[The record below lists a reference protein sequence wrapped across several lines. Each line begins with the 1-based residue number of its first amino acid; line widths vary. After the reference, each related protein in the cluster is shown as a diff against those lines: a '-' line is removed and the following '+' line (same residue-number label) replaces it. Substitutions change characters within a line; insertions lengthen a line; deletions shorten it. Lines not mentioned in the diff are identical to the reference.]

1 MQTTDYG
8 MIDPAT
14 GKNTGRN
21 EFGEICEP
29 KDVDYSR
36 MPPGCAMQGAR
47 LSLSD
52 TTIRA
57 MAADFHRRHG
67 VPPSTLHLPEPCG
80 HHKYLGLMVPGVGL
94 VGLDIH
100 YGAQGAYVA

>member
-1 MQTTDYG
+1 

-21 EFGEICEP
+21 EFGEICTP
-29 KDVDYSR
+29 KDVDYLR
-36 MPPGCAMQGAR
+36 MPPGKAMQGTR

-52 TTIRA
+52 ATIRA
-57 MAADFHRRHG
+57 MAAYYHMMHG
-67 VPPSTLHLPEPCG
+67 RAPTALFLPGACG

-94 VGLDIH
+94 VGLTIH
-100 YGAQGAYVA
+100 YGAEAAYVA